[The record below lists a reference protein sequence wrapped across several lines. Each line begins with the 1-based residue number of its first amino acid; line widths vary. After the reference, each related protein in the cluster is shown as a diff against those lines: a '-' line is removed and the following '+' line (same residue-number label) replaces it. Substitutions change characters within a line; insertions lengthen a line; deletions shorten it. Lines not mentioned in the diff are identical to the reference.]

1 MEQFKTNLMN
11 QMQLSEIEADQ
22 IVYFL
27 QMIFTDASKMVIIII
42 PFLITGH
49 LAEYGS
55 ILILTLI
62 LRSQSGGFHFKRY
75 LSCLAFTFT
84 YFIAVLLLTQLA
96 ITNTFLIAFGIIGCA
111 TIAWLSPMLS
121 QQRKKLKRINVS
133 SLKYRSIAIASIYTV
148 LFFVRDTPFTRCA
161 IWVVIIQGILL
172 LIQKGVLY
180 VKR

>member
-1 MEQFKTNLMN
+1 MEFKTNLMN
-11 QMQLSEIEADQ
+11 QFQLSEVEADQ

-27 QMIFTDASKMVIIII
+27 QMIGTELSKMTIIFI

-75 LSCLAFTFT
+75 LSCLVFSFI
-84 YFIAVLLLTQLA
+84 YFITVLFLTKIA
-96 ITNTFLIAFGIIGCA
+96 ITNTFLIALGIAGCVA
-111 TIAWLSPMLS
+111 ISWLSPMLS
-121 QQRKKLKRINVS
+121 PQRKKLKRINVS
-133 SLKYRSIAIASIYTV
+133 SLKYRSIAIALIYTV
-148 LFFVRDTPFTRCA
+148 LFLIKSNPFTRCA
-161 IWVVIIQGILL
+161 VWVVIIQGILL
-172 LIQKGVLY
+172 MIQKGVLY